1 MPNHDMV
8 RFALRVFCLAGAW
21 PSKHVEIAL
30 SQGPRHGAF
39 NVWLRACVRVCLR
52 ECQRAI
58 ARNCGC
64 VRVRVRAF
72 APVAIVGVS
81 VFGTEDPEDFGAFDR
96 SSCQYLP
103 LVNIVH
109 QQVRNGTKAVH
120 NRICGTDKYSVNRSY
135 KLT

>member
-1 MPNHDMV
+1 M
-8 RFALRVFCLAGAW
+8 
-21 PSKHVEIAL
+21 
-30 SQGPRHGAF
+30 
-39 NVWLRACVRVCLR
+39 RACVRVCLR
-52 ECQRAI
+52 EFQRAI

-109 QQVRNGTKAVH
+109 QQGRNGTKAVH

>member
-1 MPNHDMV
+1 M
-8 RFALRVFCLAGAW
+8 
-21 PSKHVEIAL
+21 
-30 SQGPRHGAF
+30 
-39 NVWLRACVRVCLR
+39 
-52 ECQRAI
+52 
-58 ARNCGC
+58 
-64 VRVRVRAF
+64 RVRAF

-109 QQVRNGTKAVH
+109 QQGRNGTKAVH